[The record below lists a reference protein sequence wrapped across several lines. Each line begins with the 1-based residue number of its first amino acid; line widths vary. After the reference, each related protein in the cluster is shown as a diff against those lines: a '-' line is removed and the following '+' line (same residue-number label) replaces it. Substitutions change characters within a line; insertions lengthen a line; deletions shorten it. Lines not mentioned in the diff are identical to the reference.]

1 MRLSEKLE
9 RYRADRPDEWTM
21 DQFARQARQLE
32 DALLDARSGLR
43 YIREAHGDFAGV
55 GFDRVEDKA
64 TAALGP

>member
-1 MRLSEKLE
+1 
-9 RYRADRPDEWTM
+9 M
-21 DQFARQARQLE
+21 DY
-32 DALLDARSGLR
+32 ARSGLR